1 MKNGKIQD
9 QEPIGT
15 KMKDLIIL
23 KIGGSVITDKSSKI
37 PKANHENLKRI
48 SEEIASVYN
57 KEKMSLVIIHG
68 AGSYGHVIVK
78 ETGIDKGIKT
88 NNQLKAFA
96 ETQRLQNELN
106 SIVTKYFIDAGL
118 PAIPCQ
124 ASSFVVMDSGRVEEM
139 NLSAIKGLLELKMI
153 PVLYGVPAFD
163 KTQKCSILSGDQI
176 APYLAVKLNA
186 KKIIH
191 ATNVD
196 GVFTEDPNKNP
207 NAKLIPEIN
216 SKNIDQ
222 VKEWLTGS
230 TAIDVTGGM
239 FGKVSELLEIGI
251 ESQIMNALVS
261 GSIVKAFK
269 GERIGTIIR
278 F

>member
-1 MKNGKIQD
+1 
-9 QEPIGT
+9 
-15 KMKDLIIL
+15 MKDLIIL
-23 KIGGSVITDKSSKI
+23 KIGGSIITDKFSKI
-37 PKANHENLKRI
+37 PKVDSKNLKRI

-57 KEKMSLVIIHG
+57 KKKISLIIIHG

-78 ETGIDKGIKT
+78 ETRINKGIKT
-88 NNQLKAFA
+88 ERQLKDFA

-106 SIVTKYFIDAGL
+106 SIVTKYFINAGL

-124 ASSFVVMDSGRVEEM
+124 ASSFAVMESGRLVDM
-139 NLSAIKGLLELKMI
+139 DTSAIKGLLETGMVPI
-153 PVLYGVPAFD
+153 LYGVPAFD

-196 GVFTEDPNKNP
+196 GVFDKDPNKYA

-216 SKNIDQ
+216 SKNINQ
-222 VKEWLTGS
+222 VKQWLNGS
-230 TAIDVTGGM
+230 IATDVTGGM
-239 FGKVSELLEIGI
+239 FGKVSELLEIGVD
-251 ESQIMNALVS
+251 SHLVN
-261 GSIVKAFK
+261 GLIDGNIVRAFK
-269 GERIGTIIR
+269 DEKIGTIIR
-278 F
+278 V

>member
-1 MKNGKIQD
+1 
-9 QEPIGT
+9 
-15 KMKDLIIL
+15 MKDLTIL
-23 KIGGSVITDKSSKI
+23 KIGGSVITDKFSKT
-37 PKANHENLKRI
+37 PKANKENLKRI
-48 SEEIASVYN
+48 SKEIASIYN
-57 KEKMSLVIIHG
+57 KYKMPLVIVHG
-68 AGSYGHVIVK
+68 VGSYGHVIVT

-88 NNQLKAFA
+88 EKQLKDFA

-106 SIVTKYFIDAGL
+106 CIFTKYLIEEGL

-124 ASSFVVMDSGRVEEM
+124 ASSFAVMDSGRIVKM
-139 NLSAIKGLLELKMI
+139 DLSAIKGFLELDMI
-153 PVLYGVPAFD
+153 PVLYGVPAYD

-196 GVFTEDPNKNP
+196 GVFTSDPNKNP

-216 SKNIDQ
+216 SKNIHQ

-230 TAIDVTGGM
+230 MAIDVTGGM

-251 ESQIMNALVS
+251 ESQIINALTH
-261 GSIVKAFK
+261 GNIVKALNGKRF
-269 GERIGTIIR
+269 GTIINI
-278 F
+278 

>member
-1 MKNGKIQD
+1 MN
-9 QEPIGT
+9 
-15 KMKDLIIL
+15 DLIIL
-23 KIGGSVITDKSSKI
+23 KIGGSVITDKFSKI
-37 PKANHENLKRI
+37 PKVNHENLKRI
-48 SEEIASVYN
+48 SEEIASIYD
-57 KEKMSLVIIHG
+57 KEKMSLIIIHG
-68 AGSYGHVIVK
+68 AGSYGHQIVNK
-78 ETGIDKGIKT
+78 TKIGEGIK
-88 NNQLKAFA
+88 NNEQLKAFA

-106 SIVTKYFIDAGL
+106 CIFTKYLIEEGL

-124 ASSFVVMDSGRVEEM
+124 ASSFAVMDSGRIVKM
-139 NLSAIKGLLELKMI
+139 DLSAIEGLLEAGMI
-153 PVLYGVPAFD
+153 PVLYGVPAYD

-186 KKIIH
+186 RKIIH

-196 GVFTEDPNKNP
+196 GVFTGDPNLSP

-216 SKNIDQ
+216 SKNIEQ

-230 TAIDVTGGM
+230 TATDVTGGM

-261 GSIVKAFK
+261 GNIIKAFK
-269 GERIGTIIR
+269 GEKIGTIIKL
-278 F
+278 